1 MLSSKSNHEDKK
13 SGDNNDNNIHQQ
25 IDSNDA
31 GLSPPIP
38 TNNNPLVDLNRNT
51 TATATACSTTTMLAP
66 RATGIEQE
74 EESRMMLMLDG
85 NNHTTNT
92 AALEALLSGQSNA
105 NANAGDTINAR
116 NTSSPKP
123 PQHFRGVSWDLGIP
137 PMPQVNTNA
146 TATTTAPFNQ
156 PSNTS
161 AEMAKPS
168 MVNRVVSV
176 PVPSSTNTTTSST
189 GRPPIRAGFKNTTIN
204 NNNNNNRFAIPKT
217 TLGQRRSSKNDS
229 SLGSGGPLSPHHRN
243 NNKLGSLE
251 NPANMEH
258 EVDAYLNEMIQKGEV
273 QAETNLIRHL
283 DETDP
288 LHRHAGTGSN
298 ILGEVPMDELQHDFI
313 IEDND
318 GLILKSPTTA
328 TATATSS
335 PKQKSERDGNSSR
348 AAAATSIT
356 AKKEHQQTTKPAE
369 KMTHKRTMT
378 MEQTLFGLTSALS
391 ELKSYDQVERHHHGH
406 DHHEEKIDS
415 NDIFDVAGA
424 LFDRAHK
431 KNVPSKESPVVVV
444 EDDKSNTAPP
454 RLNTMDSK
462 SKRNVT
468 SSATATATTS
478 TTSRWG
484 AVKDHL
490 GEIKKSDDS
499 NTPNCDPLSI
509 HEDDV
514 EEGIHEES
522 NDDSD
527 MEYSGDSDDGDR
539 NHKNHNDGTDRK
551 SRLAWLKRRKRVVN
565 PFKHLPYANKVKEEW
580 DVFNKFLNPRK
591 QSLRMY
597 VKIILAYIMIP
608 ACCIAAG
615 LFYLGHNPPYGRCPV
630 EGCDPRKE
638 NASASWWILF
648 IGCRQVVIAC
658 LSKMTESLVIDFFA
672 LRTQFTLRLF
682 GPMVTLLLVQSRG
695 WPFLFCCFGMYNF
708 ALTVGDSSFSNHW
721 LFWQPYIGLFNKQN
735 PPGFVTS
742 SLAFYQVCAVA
753 MCVGAA
759 VSVKRMAVGIYL
771 GRKTFAD
778 YSQSLT
784 SIMNKMLQLNEL
796 ARLGRLLEEQNTCS
810 GGKTS
815 SSVLVNQVADER
827 LRELIQISNQQ
838 LDDDNLS
845 VSRRKSFRSSQE
857 DNKSADDMERVI
869 DPTDIDPYT
878 GSLTSLQKQRIC
890 DLLGQWEE
898 PSRQNPSIVDEVA
911 SVGAVMQ
918 FKRALAHMDTD
929 FPFGGAFGVADTREA
944 CVQCSQKLYD
954 RLMLQDSGLRG
965 MLHFNTIALIAM
977 DRSGNLD
984 AEKTKELIRIFRP
997 DRDGEISLVDFVR
1010 SVDNV
1015 YKELR
1020 LLRAT
1025 VAGSTKIDRAL
1036 ESIFNYAFYV
1046 LLVSIILWVLNIDP
1060 FALFVSVS
1068 SIILAFA
1075 VMIGSASSKY
1085 FEGLLL
1091 IVVQRPYGIGD
1102 RINIADPEVPG
1113 DIAGS
1118 QGWIVEDVTLFTTT
1132 LCLAAT
1138 SERATIANGM
1148 LAKSRIINGARSPNT
1163 IVYVVMRFGI
1173 ETPYRKV
1180 EMFRSAVEKFV
1191 RARPREW
1198 SSMLGFRVSRIEA
1211 DLGFIEYTTALR
1223 HREAW
1228 QNIVPILNS
1237 RNTMHAFCLELA
1249 KKLDMRYKNPPLPV
1263 DLKMQGMMPPQFDLR
1278 FNNEELA
1285 GKKAADA
1292 VTGAINPTH
1301 SPGSQ
1306 SYNSNSL
1313 AQVAAM
1319 FDD

>member
-1 MLSSKSNHEDKK
+1 MLSSKSNHEEKK
-13 SGDNNDNNIHQQ
+13 NGDNNNSSNNHQQ

-31 GLSPPIP
+31 VSSPFIP
-38 TNNNPLVDLNRNT
+38 TNNSLVGLNRNT
-51 TATATACSTTTMLAP
+51 TATAPTATATAGSMTTMLAP
-66 RATGIEQE
+66 RTIGIEQQ
-74 EESRMMLMLDG
+74 EESRMMEMLGG
-85 NNHTTNT
+85 NDNTTNP
-92 AALEALLSGQSNA
+92 ALEAWLSGQSNA
-105 NANAGDTINAR
+105 NAGDTIKAR

-123 PQHFRGVSWDLGIP
+123 TQHLRGVSWDLGIP
-137 PMPQVNTNA
+137 PMPQVKTNA
-146 TATTTAPFNQ
+146 TATAPFNQ
-156 PSNTS
+156 PTNTA
-161 AEMAKPS
+161 AEINKPS
-168 MVNRVVSV
+168 MVNRGVSV
-176 PVPSSTNTTTSST
+176 PVPSSTNDNTNTITTGS
-189 GRPPIRAGFKNTTIN
+189 GRPPIRPGFKNTTIN
-204 NNNNNNRFAIPKT
+204 NSNTNNRFAIPKT
-217 TLGQRRSSKNDS
+217 TLGQRKSSNNDS
-229 SLGSGGPLSPHHRN
+229 SSPGSGGPLSPPHRN
-243 NNKLGSLE
+243 YDHKLGSLE
-251 NPANMEH
+251 NPANMEL
-258 EVDAYLNEMIQKGEV
+258 EVDSYLNEMIQKGEV

-288 LHRHAGTGSN
+288 LHRHAGTEAS

-313 IEDND
+313 IEDKD

-328 TATATSS
+328 TATSS
-335 PKQKSERDGNSSR
+335 PKQQSERDGNSSR
-348 AAAATSIT
+348 AAAATTTTTTT
-356 AKKEHQQTTKPAE
+356 AKKEHQQTTTKPTE

-391 ELKSYDQVERHHHGH
+391 ELKSYDQVERHHHHHGH

-431 KNVPSKESPVVVV
+431 KNVPSKDSSVVVV
-444 EDDKSNTAPP
+444 EDDKSNTTRP

-462 SKRNVT
+462 SKRNLPSSVT
-468 SSATATATTS
+468 AS
-478 TTSRWG
+478 TSRWG
-484 AVKDHL
+484 AVKDNL
-490 GEIKKSDDS
+490 GEIKKSDDR
-499 NTPNCDPLSI
+499 NTPNGEHLSI
-509 HEDDV
+509 NEDDV
-514 EEGIHEES
+514 EEGIHKES

-539 NHKNHNDGTDRK
+539 DGTDKR
-551 SRLAWLKRRKRVVN
+551 SRLAWMKRRKRAMN

-608 ACCIAAG
+608 ASCIAAG
-615 LFYLGHNPPYGRCPV
+615 LFYLGDNPPYGRCPV

-672 LRTQFTLRLF
+672 LRTQITLRLF

-695 WPFLFCCFGMYNF
+695 WPFLLCCFGMYNF

-742 SLAFYQVCAVA
+742 SLAFYRVCAVA
-753 MCVGAA
+753 MVVGAA

-771 GRKTFAD
+771 GRKTFAN

-796 ARLGRLLEEQNTCS
+796 ARLGRLLEEQNTFS
-810 GGKTS
+810 GGKTC
-815 SSVLVNQVADER
+815 SSVLLNQVADER
-827 LRELIQISNQQ
+827 LRELIQISNQHS
-838 LDDDNLS
+838 DDDNLS
-845 VSRRKSFRSSQE
+845 ISRRKSFRSSQE

-890 DLLGQWEE
+890 ELLGQWEE
-898 PSRQNPSIVDEVA
+898 PSRQNPSIADEVA

-954 RLMLQDSGLRG
+954 RLMLQESGLRG

-1046 LLVSIILWVLNIDP
+1046 LLVCIILWVLNIDP

-1075 VMIGSASSKY
+1075 FMIGSASSKY

-1102 RINIADPEVPG
+1102 RINIADPEIPG
-1113 DIAGS
+1113 DNAGS

-1148 LAKSRIINGARSPNT
+1148 LAKSRIINGARSPNA

-1263 DLKMQGMMPPQFDLR
+1263 DLKMQGKMPPQFDLR

-1285 GKKAADA
+1285 GEKAAAA
-1292 VTGAINPTH
+1292 VTRAMNPTH

-1306 SYNSNSL
+1306 SYNSDSL

>member
-1 MLSSKSNHEDKK
+1 MVTTKTDQEEKK
-13 SGDNNDNNIHQQ
+13 NGDDNDDHQT
-25 IDSNDA
+25 IDPNDA
-31 GLSPPIP
+31 GLSPPIS
-38 TNNNPLVDLNRNT
+38 TNNNNPVVGLNWNT
-51 TATATACSTTTMLAP
+51 IPTAAPTAVATTGSTTTMLAP
-66 RATGIEQE
+66 RT
-74 EESRMMLMLDG
+74 MMLEE
-85 NNHTTNT
+85 NTNT
-92 AALEALLSGQSNA
+92 APNTNTNINTPALEALLSDQV
-105 NANAGDTINAR
+105 NAGDTIKAR
-116 NTSSPKP
+116 NTSPKP
-123 PQHFRGVSWDLGIP
+123 RHLRGVSWDLGIP
-137 PMPQVNTNA
+137 PMPQVTTATHTTTTAA
-146 TATTTAPFNQ
+146 TAAGTTNIAAAPFNQ
-156 PSNTS
+156 QQSNT
-161 AEMAKPS
+161 AVEMAKPS
-168 MVNRVVSV
+168 MVNRGVSV
-176 PVPSSTNTTTSST
+176 PVPS
-189 GRPPIRAGFKNTTIN
+189 GRPPIRAGFKNTN
-204 NNNNNNRFAIPKT
+204 NYNNRFAIPKT
-217 TLGQRRSSKNDS
+217 TLGQRKTSNNDS
-229 SLGSGGPLSPHHRN
+229 SLGSGGGPLSPHRN
-243 NNKLGSLE
+243 RNKLGSLD
-251 NPANMEH
+251 NPADMEL
-258 EVDAYLNEMIQKGEV
+258 EVDAYLNEMIQQNEV

-288 LHRHAGTGSN
+288 LHQHAGTGSS
-298 ILGEVPMDELQHDFI
+298 ILGEVPMDEVQHDFI

-328 TATATSS
+328 SH
-335 PKQKSERDGNSSR
+335 QQQQSERDGNSSR
-348 AAAATSIT
+348 NATT
-356 AKKEHQQTTKPAE
+356 TTKKEQQQTTKPTE

-378 MEQTLFGLTSALS
+378 VEQTLFGLTSALS
-391 ELKSYDQVERHHHGH
+391 ELKSYDQVERQNHHL
-406 DHHEEKIDS
+406 DEKKIDS

-431 KNVPSKESPVVVV
+431 KNVPSKDSSNAVVVAAD
-444 EDDKSNTAPP
+444 EDTSNTARP

-462 SKRNVT
+462 SKRNLPS
-468 SSATATATTS
+468 SSAAPS
-478 TTSRWG
+478 SRWG
-484 AVKDHL
+484 VVKDNL
-490 GEIKKSDDS
+490 CELKKSDDT
-499 NTPNCDPLSI
+499 NTPNCEPLSI
-509 HEDDV
+509 NEDDV
-514 EEGIHEES
+514 EEGIFPEN
-522 NDDSD
+522 NDSE

-539 NHKNHNDGTDRK
+539 RHNDNDGGNGTDEK
-551 SRLAWLKRRKRVVN
+551 SKLAWMKRRKRVVN

-615 LFYLGHNPPYGRCPV
+615 LFYLGDNPPYGRCPV
-630 EGCDPRKE
+630 EGCNPRKE

-672 LRTQFTLRLF
+672 LRTQFTLRML

-695 WPFLFCCFGMYNF
+695 WPFLLCCFGMYNF

-742 SLAFYQVCAVA
+742 SLAFYRVCAVA
-753 MCVGAA
+753 MGVGAA

-771 GRKTFAD
+771 GRKTFAN

-796 ARLGRLLEEQNTCS
+796 ARLGRLLEEQKTFS
-810 GGKTS
+810 GRKTS
-815 SSVLVNQVADER
+815 SSVLVSQVADER
-827 LRELIQISNQQ
+827 LHELIQISNQH

-845 VSRRKSFRSSQE
+845 ISRGKSFRSSQ
-857 DNKSADDMERVI
+857 DNKSADDMDRVI

-898 PSRQNPSIVDEVA
+898 PSRQNSSITEEVA

-929 FPFGGAFGVADTREA
+929 FPFGGAFGVADSREA

-954 RLMLQDSGLRG
+954 RLMLQENGVNG

-1046 LLVSIILWVLNIDP
+1046 LLACIILWVLKIDP

-1075 VMIGSASSKY
+1075 FMIGSASSKY

-1102 RINIADPEVPG
+1102 RINIANPEVPG
-1113 DIAGS
+1113 DTAGS

-1148 LAKSRIINGARSPNT
+1148 LAKSRIINGARSPNA

-1285 GKKAADA
+1285 GEKAAA
-1292 VTGAINPTH
+1292 AITRVIDPPH

-1306 SYNSNSL
+1306 SYNSDSL